1 MSKKLILQSFLLIL
15 FFLTAAYVFF
25 KYFEKDSLK
34 IERKKIVN
42 TQPTDKGNIIE
53 DLRYFSIDKTGN
65 QYEIKAEKGQI
76 DNADPNNINME
87 KVSAIILL
95 KNSEKIHINSDFAR
109 YNTKSYDTFFKGSVT
124 VKNNIHILKSDYLDL
139 SFEKNLVS
147 IYENVFYMSNISQM
161 KADRAEIDIMK
172 RKTKIFM
179 NNTNEKVLI
188 SNIEKNGNN

>member
-161 KADRAEIDIMK
+161 KADRAEIDIVK
-172 RKTKIFM
+172 RKTKIYM
-179 NNTNEKVLI
+179 NDTNEKVLI
-188 SNIEKNGNN
+188 NNIEKNGNN

>member
-1 MSKKLILQSFLLIL
+1 MSKKLILQSFLFIL
-15 FFLTAAYVFF
+15 FFLIGAYIFF
-25 KYFEKDSLK
+25 EYFEKDSFK
-34 IERKKIVN
+34 VKKKILN
-42 TQPTDKGNIIE
+42 TQSVEKGNIIE
-53 DLRYFSIDKTGN
+53 NLRYFSIDKTGN
-65 QYEIKAEKGQI
+65 QYEIKAVKGKI
-76 DNADPNNINME
+76 DNADPDNINME

-95 KNSEKIHINSDFAR
+95 KNSEKIYINSDFAK

-124 VKNNIHILKSDYLDL
+124 VKNDIHKLKSDYLDL

-161 KADRAEIDIMK
+161 KADRAEIDIVK

-188 SNIEKNGNN
+188 SNFQKNGNN

>member
-161 KADRAEIDIMK
+161 KADRAEIDIVK
-172 RKTKIFM
+172 IKTKIYM
-179 NNTNEKVLI
+179 NDTNEKVLI
-188 SNIEKNGNN
+188 NNIEKNGNN

>member
-34 IERKKIVN
+34 IEKKKIVN

-161 KADRAEIDIMK
+161 KADRAEIDIVK
-172 RKTKIFM
+172 RKTKIYM
-179 NNTNEKVLI
+179 NDTNEKVLI
-188 SNIEKNGNN
+188 NNIEKNGNN

>member
-1 MSKKLILQSFLLIL
+1 MHK
-15 FFLTAAYVFF
+15 
-25 KYFEKDSLK
+25 
-34 IERKKIVN
+34 
-42 TQPTDKGNIIE
+42 IIE
-53 DLRYFSIDKTGN
+53 YLRYGSIDKTCK
-65 QYEIKAEKGQI
+65 QYEIRNKNFKI

-87 KVSAIILL
+87 KVSAIIHLE
-95 KNSEKIHINSDFAR
+95 NSEKIYINSDFAK

-124 VKNNIHILKSDYLDL
+124 VKNDIHKLKSDYLDL

>member
-15 FFLTAAYVFF
+15 FFLIGAYVFF
-25 KYFEKDSLK
+25 KYFEKDNLK
-34 IERKKIVN
+34 VENKKTLN
-42 TQPTDKGNIIE
+42 TQSVEKGNIIE

-65 QYEIKAEKGQI
+65 QYEIKAKKGKI

-87 KVSAIILL
+87 KVSAIIHLE
-95 KNSEKIHINSDFAR
+95 NSEKIYINSDFAK

-124 VKNNIHILKSDYLDL
+124 VKNDIHKLKSDYLDL